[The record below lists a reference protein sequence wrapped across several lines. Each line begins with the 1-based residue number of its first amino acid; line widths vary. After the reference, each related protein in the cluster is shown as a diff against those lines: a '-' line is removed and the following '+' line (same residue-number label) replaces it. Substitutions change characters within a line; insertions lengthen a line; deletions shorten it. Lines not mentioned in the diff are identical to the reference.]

1 MRRLLDPAYGDGFDA
16 PRTRARSGFDLP
28 SARAIS
34 NSVHQDS
41 PEFHVKFTHMLMQF
55 GQILDH
61 DMMHSPIARGP
72 NNTILNCSSCDSH
85 EMLSI
90 HCFPIKIGKD
100 DPFFPATHSDGRPR
114 CMPFARSLL
123 GQLTLGYRNQLNQ
136 LTSFLDLSSV
146 YGSTDCEAN
155 QLRLFSQGKLNYT
168 DLGFN
173 KEALPQ
179 GNQERDCRSTLSS
192 REKRCFVA
200 GDERS
205 NEQPGLTVIHTIL
218 LREHNRI
225 ASELRRVNNFWTDE
239 QLYQE
244 ARRINVAKIQ
254 HVIFKEWLPVVLGC
268 EAMSK
273 YDLMPKKSGYF
284 TGYDPHCDPAI
295 SQEMS
300 TSAFRFGHT
309 LIRSKFP
316 RMNDIFKNM
325 TDAIELKDH
334 FGNPSPLYDH
344 KVGHMESM
352 LMGLVGA
359 ESMAFDRHITDA
371 VRNHLFAKPGGPLT
385 GIDLPAVN
393 TILNVE
399 LGAIATLSRV
409 RGICGLR
416 RARTFDDLRSTMDDS
431 AIDALKKVY
440 DSVDDIDLFPGIMSE
455 RPIKGA
461 LVGPSLACIIGEQMQ
476 RLKKCDRF
484 YYENDVQAVKFTPD
498 QLAEIRKTTFAK
510 IICSNSQYARKI
522 QPNVFLMADELT
534 NAPASCSE
542 LPDTNFFEW
551 LDRDYCLIDHRV
563 INLGRTKRITPC
575 VACTCTK
582 EGPECHSI
590 TVDRCERLFDDYLIS
605 DIAKDPVCVIQ
616 CARIIKDKFN
626 GSEKS

>member
-1 MRRLLDPAYGDGFDA
+1 MAPKRESLDIARTAGVLREATRVLVFGTGLDESEKIPEGLDVATLQQLLPDIEVEKIVGNFTPFLGREPLPKEQCLPQLLPCDHTAKYRTYSGWCNNLQFPKYGNAFTGMRRLLDPAYGDGFDA

-61 DMMHSPIARGP
+61 DMMHSPIAR
-72 NNTILNCSSCDSH
+72 
-85 EMLSI
+85 
-90 HCFPIKIGKD
+90 
-100 DPFFPATHSDGRPR
+100 
-114 CMPFARSLL
+114 
-123 GQLTLGYRNQLNQ
+123 
-136 LTSFLDLSSV
+136 V

-192 REKRCFVA
+192 REK
-200 GDERS
+200 S
-205 NEQPGLTVIHTIL
+205 NEQPGLTVVHTIL

-359 ESMAFDRHITDA
+359 E
-371 VRNHLFAKPGGPLT
+371 
-385 GIDLPAVN
+385 
-393 TILNVE
+393 
-399 LGAIATLSRV
+399 
-409 RGICGLR
+409 
-416 RARTFDDLRSTMDDS
+416 
-431 AIDALKKVY
+431 
-440 DSVDDIDLFPGIMSE
+440 
-455 RPIKGA
+455 
-461 LVGPSLACIIGEQMQ
+461 
-476 RLKKCDRF
+476 
-484 YYENDVQAVKFTPD
+484 
-498 QLAEIRKTTFAK
+498 
-510 IICSNSQYARKI
+510 
-522 QPNVFLMADELT
+522 
-534 NAPASCSE
+534 
-542 LPDTNFFEW
+542 
-551 LDRDYCLIDHRV
+551 
-563 INLGRTKRITPC
+563 
-575 VACTCTK
+575 
-582 EGPECHSI
+582 
-590 TVDRCERLFDDYLIS
+590 RCQI
-605 DIAKDPVCVIQ
+605 
-616 CARIIKDKFN
+616 
-626 GSEKS
+626 